1 LRILGIDPGSQN
13 CGYGILEIEKR
24 KIIAAGCDVI
34 KMKPSLPLAE
44 RLVTVYTEI
53 KKIIEEY
60 KPDLAAVETIFYGK
74 NIKSAFSLGH
84 VRGVILLILA
94 ENKIKITEFSPR
106 EVKKSVVGNG
116 NASKEQV
123 KFMVEKFLGIEIN
136 KKTQDATDALAN
148 ALCLYNKIRFH

>member
-1 LRILGIDPGSQN
+1 
-13 CGYGILEIEKR
+13 
-24 KIIAAGCDVI
+24 
-34 KMKPSLPLAE
+34 MKPSLPLAE

-60 KPDLAAVETIFYGK
+60 KPDLAAVESIFYGK
-74 NIKSAFSLGH
+74 NIRSAFSLGH

-123 KFMVEKFLGIEIN
+123 KFMVGKFLGIEID
-136 KKTQDATDALAN
+136 KKTQDAADALAN